1 MRDPYFSDE
10 TVAAFVFIFGTPWLV
25 ALTVLVVSL
34 LAEGG
39 AA

>member
-25 ALTVLVVSL
+25 TLTVLTVSL
-34 LAEGG
+34 LLEGG